1 MQSEKLLRNGEKS
14 SGIWLTLFASTEIW
28 LNQPLTLRGSDY
40 GRAVHELNKPIDRAE
55 RFLQMMPVCAVA
67 TEEQPQR

>member
-1 MQSEKLLRNGEKS
+1 
-14 SGIWLTLFASTEIW
+14 LTLFASTEIW